1 MILHH
6 SLTKPVNQLD
16 SPSFENSL
24 GRNRLQ
30 SHAARGMPS
39 LGQDWGKADFK
50 FVLSTYFFLNTST
63 NRKKKDSRHTVA
75 LKLFMSWTLH
85 PQA

>member
-16 SPSFENSL
+16 SPSLENSL
-24 GRNRLQ
+24 GRDWLQ
-30 SHAARGMPS
+30 PHAARGMPS

-50 FVLSTYFFLNTST
+50 FVLSTYFFKHLYQQ
-63 NRKKKDSRHTVA
+63 KKKKKIVDAQWHLNYS
-75 LKLFMSWTLH
+75 
-85 PQA
+85 